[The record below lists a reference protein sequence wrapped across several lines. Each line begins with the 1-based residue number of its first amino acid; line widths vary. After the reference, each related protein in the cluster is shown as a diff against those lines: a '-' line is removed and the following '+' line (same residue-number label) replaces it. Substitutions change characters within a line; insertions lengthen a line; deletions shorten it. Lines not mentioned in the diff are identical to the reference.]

1 MTKSIVIDNKYTFV
15 ITDEYQVKI
24 LRYGEPWREFEV
36 GDNAVYALVARAIE
50 LEEGSRLP
58 LEKYKGLSTP
68 LAGFAHCVPWSSI

>member
-58 LEKYKGLSTP
+58 LEKNKGLSTP